1 MKRKISFYVDIKTFK
16 VTMHDVDLILN
27 KYWVYHVRK
36 LNTGKK
42 TTISTSSFKDK
53 DGNPF
58 PFYKRPKL
66 MELRSKEG
74 SIKIGVSD
82 VIYDF

>member
-1 MKRKISFYVDIKTFK
+1 MKRNISFFVDLKRFK
-16 VTMHDVDLILN
+16 ITMHNVDLILN
-27 KYWVYHVRK
+27 KHWVYHVEK

-42 TTISTSSFKDK
+42 TTLSTASFKDK

-74 SIKIGVSD
+74 SIKFGVSD